1 MQEQYEY
8 DFKRI
13 SIPKDIW
20 EYRGL
25 SPTDKCLWA
34 QIAHLEKKEE
44 GCFATAEYF
53 AIFLEVNI
61 ATINRSLK
69 KLADWD
75 LIYQDGFKNHR
86 RIWRSSIK
94 TIRIPDSCRFLET
107 QNASVETQNASVE
120 TPPTGSVNI
129 NSTDSSHSPIYI
141 DNTSKRK
148 TKEKDILSGK
158 PDGEP
163 ISFEIGSRVIVKL
176 LNILAETHFREDAKG
191 TRTLIAA
198 RVKDGATLLDF
209 EKVIKIKVEQWAD
222 DEKMVGYLRPE
233 TLFARNHFESY
244 RNEYEVKYDRD

>member
-1 MQEQYEY
+1 MQEQYQY
-8 DFKRI
+8 
-13 SIPKDIW
+13 
-20 EYRGL
+20 
-25 SPTDKCLWA
+25 DKCLWA
-34 QIAHLEKKEE
+34 QIWFLDHGE
-44 GCFATAEYF
+44 GCNASNEYF
-53 AIFLEVNI
+53 VQFLNVCLN
-61 ATINRSLK
+61 TVSNSLK
-69 KLADWD
+69 KLSDLN
-75 LIYQDGFKNHR
+75 LIYSPGFRNR
-86 RIWRSSIK
+86 RKIWKSSIDFGRVHSQK
-94 TIRIPDSCRFLET
+94 LGEYIPKNCGPIVPVNKD
-107 QNASVETQNASVE
+107 
-120 TPPTGSVNI
+120 GSGNG
-129 NSTDSSHSPIYI
+129 NSPIYI
-141 DNTSKRK
+141 DNTVSRK